1 MRETGNLPIVVV
13 YWFLAG
19 VAALFALLAVREVI
33 RVGTQKPLE
42 VRVAE
47 RRVRLEVREVSG
59 KRNRYKTLYAT
70 AELQLKRLDTGE
82 VVRLAEEGPTN
93 KEAVIDLSFLDNWER
108 GKRLAAADRGGK
120 LELNPAPVWLPVLAL
135 GIGCWMFGTF
145 AWMAKPFAD
154 GNDTSGPGLKFLA
167 LAVLPIGVAVWGVGS
182 NLARERAEKAVER
195 VAVTGRG
202 REVAWVDFREDLA
215 GRGVDVKD
223 EVAQLI
229 DSDPVRYCEYEWE
242 GKRWRSV
249 GLYVQVREGEVH
261 RGQINP
267 ANPRDV
273 KWGEEQ

>member
-19 VAALFALLAVREVI
+19 VAALFALLAMRELL
-33 RVGTQKPLE
+33 RMRTQVPLE

-47 RRVRLEVREVSG
+47 RKVRLEVREVSG
-59 KRNRYKTLYAT
+59 KRSRYKAIFAV
-70 AELQLKRLDTGE
+70 AELRLERLDNGA
-82 VVRLAEEGPTN
+82 VSRVAEEGPVA
-93 KEAVIDLSFLDNWER
+93 KDAVIDLSFLDAWER
-108 GKRLAAADRGGK
+108 GKRRAAVLRDGGV
-120 LELNPAPVWLPVLAL
+120 ELSEGPRWGPLVGL
-135 GIGCWMFGTF
+135 GIGFWMFGTF
-145 AWMAKPFAD
+145 AWMAKPFAE
-154 GNDTSGPGLKFLA
+154 GKETSGVGLPFLA
-167 LAVLPIGVAVWGVGS
+167 LAVLPIGVAAWGIAS
-182 NLARERAEKAVER
+182 NRMEEAAAKAVQR
-195 VAVTGRG
+195 VRMEGRG
-202 REVAWVDFREDLA
+202 REVAWVDFRADLA

-229 DSDPVRYCEYEWE
+229 DSDPVRYCEYEWQ

-249 GLYVQVREGEVH
+249 GLYVQVREGEVY